1 MNAQYRQAATL
12 AFFAGTIPNALSWFC
27 PSNAVGV
34 VRGFNQRV
42 CLTGSGRQYSTAR
55 RRLCGAL
62 DGKVEA
68 AVEAEMV
75 VVRAMKVSEI
85 KKALARMKI
94 SSAGLFEVNNL
105 MCQYWSHDQNC
116 R

>member
-1 MNAQYRQAATL
+1 MNAQYRQVATL
-12 AFFAGTIPNALSWFC
+12 AFFAGTVPHALSWLS
-27 PSNAVGV
+27 PSNGVDV

-42 CLTGSGRQYSTAR
+42 CPTGSGTKYSTAR

-75 VVRAMKVSEI
+75 AVRAMKVSEI
-85 KKALARMKI
+85 KKALAHMKI
-94 SSAGLFEVNNL
+94 SSAGLFEVSNV
-105 MCQYWSHDQNC
+105 MRHVWSHDQNC